1 MGHNILRLMYISADQ
16 GLFEGTYTIHI
27 DYKDIQAMG
36 HKIQIIFQDT
46 YVLLNTRMKIIVILC
61 V

>member
-1 MGHNILRLMYISADQ
+1 MYISADQ